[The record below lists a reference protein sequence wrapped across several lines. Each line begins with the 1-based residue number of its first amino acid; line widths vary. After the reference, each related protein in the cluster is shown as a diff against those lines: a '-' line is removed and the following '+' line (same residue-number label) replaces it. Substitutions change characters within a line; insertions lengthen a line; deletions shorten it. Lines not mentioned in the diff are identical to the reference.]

1 MNGYINAK
9 EAEGFKALVN
19 SCGNI
24 LIISHTNPDGDA
36 VGSVVAMRNYLHSK
50 GISSTIVLPNDYPDY
65 LEFLDDREKIL
76 IYKKDP
82 QKIIALADSSD
93 LIIALD
99 FNQLQRVDEL
109 EAHILDSGA
118 QRVLIDHHPSPDCNN
133 FNLVISN
140 TEVSSTCELLYWLI
154 LTLEGEVSK
163 IEISVATPLYVGMM
177 TDTNNFSNSVNSA
190 TFKMASDILS
200 VGVDKESLQH
210 KVFGGF
216 SQKRMRL
223 MGHILLN
230 KMVIIE
236 KFGAGYITISKE
248 EQQLY
253 DFSEGDAEGFVNLP
267 LNIKEVNISA
277 LFTER
282 DGQIRVSLR
291 SVNDFSVNRFSRLH
305 FNGGGHERAAGG
317 KLFINF
323 EEVGAFFERALEQ
336 SFYKCKG
343 DVGTGDADGA
353 NANGKSIENKNNYK

>member
-1 MNGYINAK
+1 MNGYINAL
-9 EAEGFKALVN
+9 EAEGFKALID
-19 SCGNI
+19 SSRNI

-36 VGSVVAMRNYLHSK
+36 VGSVVAMRNYLQSK
-50 GISSTIVLPNDYPDY
+50 GVFSTIVLPNDYPDY

-82 QKIIALADSSD
+82 QKIINLADSSD

-118 QRVLIDHHPSPDCNN
+118 KRVLIDHHPSPDCDN
-133 FNLVISN
+133 FNLIISN
-140 TEVSSTCELLYWLI
+140 TDVSSTCELLYWLI
-154 LTLEGEVSK
+154 LTLEEEVSK
-163 IEISVATPLYVGMM
+163 IDTSVATPLYVGMM

-200 VGVDKESLQH
+200 TGVDKESLQH

-248 EQQLY
+248 EQKLY

-291 SVNDFSVNRFSRLH
+291 SVDDFSVNKFSRLH

-323 EEVGAFFERALEQ
+323 DEVGSFFERALEQ
-336 SFYKCKG
+336 SFQKCKG
-343 DVGTGDADGA
+343 ADGPA
-353 NANGKSIENKNNYK
+353 EER

>member
-1 MNGYINAK
+1 MNGYINIS
-9 EAEGFKALVN
+9 EAEEFQTLIY
-19 SCGNI
+19 SSSNI

-36 VGSVVAMRNYLHSK
+36 VGSVVALRNYLQSK
-50 GISSTIVLPNDYPDY
+50 DVASTIALPNDYPDY

-76 IYKKDP
+76 IYKNEP
-82 QKIIALADSSD
+82 QKVISIADNSD

-109 EAHILDSGA
+109 EVHILDSGA
-118 QRVLIDHHPSPDCNN
+118 KRVLIDHHPSPDSEN

-140 TEVSSTCELLYWLI
+140 TEVSSTCELLYWLL
-154 LTLEGEVSK
+154 LTIEKEFAK
-163 IEISVATPLYVGMM
+163 IDISVASPLYVGMM

-190 TFKMASDILS
+190 TFKMASDILAI
-200 VGVDKESLQH
+200 GVEKESLQH

-253 DFSEGDAEGFVNLP
+253 DFSEGEAEGFVNLP

-282 DGQIRVSLR
+282 DG
-291 SVNDFSVNRFSRLH
+291 
-305 FNGGGHERAAGG
+305 
-317 KLFINF
+317 
-323 EEVGAFFERALEQ
+323 
-336 SFYKCKG
+336 
-343 DVGTGDADGA
+343 
-353 NANGKSIENKNNYK
+353 